1 MEIMERANEARQ
13 TFMRDRLEHRL
24 DEAVRDNSKLRDENE
39 RLRTEMHRDEED
51 RKRMWS
57 TIEKTAK
64 TRKPS
69 KLRSLLMLLIAGGAA
84 YVAGTKAG
92 RERYDQLRAWFD
104 QMRGRAVD
112 VQGGLQTGGDRI
124 SNAVRSTV
132 EDVTDAARA

>member
-1 MEIMERANEARQ
+1 MDLIERANEARH
-13 TFMRDRLEHRL
+13 TFARDRLEHRL
-24 DEAVRDNSKLRDENE
+24 DDAVRDNHTLREEND
-39 RLRTEMHRDEED
+39 RLRNELHRDEED

-57 TIEKTAK
+57 TIEKSR

-69 KLRSLLMLLIAGGAA
+69 RLRSVAVLLIAAGAA
-84 YVAGTKAG
+84 YVAGSKAG

-112 VQGGLQTGGDRI
+112 VQGGLQTGSDRI